1 MENTH
6 LPEDFKDFLRLLNEN
21 EVQYLL
27 IGGYAVGYYGYPRAT
42 HDMDIWVAV
51 DPENA
56 EKMVDVMIGFGFEE
70 GSLSKEIFLK
80 SDAVVRLGVPP
91 LRLEV
96 LMSASGVEFHD
107 CYRRSLS
114 VDIEGVQVK
123 IIHLEDLLANKLA
136 AGRHKDLDDVSNLPK
151 DWPKDR

>member
-21 EVQYLL
+21 EVEYLL
-27 IGGYAVGYYGYPRAT
+27 IGGYAVGFYGYPRAT
-42 HDMDIWVAV
+42 HDMDIWIAV
-51 DPENA
+51 DPGNA

-70 GSLSKEIFLK
+70 GALSGEIFLK
-80 SDAVVRLGVPP
+80 SDAVVRMGVPP

-96 LMSASGVEFHD
+96 LMSASGVEFHE
-107 CYRRSLS
+107 CYKRCLS
-114 VDIEGVQVK
+114 EDIEGVSVK
-123 IIHLEDLLANKLA
+123 IIHLEDLLTNKIA

-151 DWPKDR
+151 KWPKDG